1 VKLKNTPD
9 STCGC
14 GDGAMVGVDGVFV
27 GVDGVFVGVDDDLG
41 GDGAL
46 VDVDLGGDGT
56 PIAVNVTVVDV
67 DIDDFGGDG
76 VPVAVDDLGGDVA
89 LVGVD
94 KDDLGGDGTSIAV
107 DDTVVDVDNDDFV
120 GGCNVNFGNFNCKGV
135 ILEPELV
142 VVVVVVVVGVG
153 VVVGIETIP
162 CLSWYSLPIPFST
175 NFTFERITEFLSH
188 KIRKRSVGIFF
199 PAFIACCDS

>member
-1 VKLKNTPD
+1 
-9 STCGC
+9 
-14 GDGAMVGVDGVFV
+14 
-27 GVDGVFVGVDDDLG
+27 
-41 GDGAL
+41 
-46 VDVDLGGDGT
+46 VDVE
-56 PIAVNVTVVDV
+56 
-67 DIDDFGGDG
+67 
-76 VPVAVDDLGGDVA
+76 
-89 LVGVD
+89 
-94 KDDLGGDGTSIAV
+94 
-107 DDTVVDVDNDDFV
+107 

-188 KIRKRSVGIFF
+188 KIRKRSVS
-199 PAFIACCDS
+199 PLS